1 MRHRKEW
8 ERWVAAGGRQDQH
21 PAVKSKKV
29 MSLEE
34 LAQKAE
40 HLADL

>member
-21 PAVKSKKV
+21 PAVKSKKT

-34 LAQKAE
+34 LAQKAQ